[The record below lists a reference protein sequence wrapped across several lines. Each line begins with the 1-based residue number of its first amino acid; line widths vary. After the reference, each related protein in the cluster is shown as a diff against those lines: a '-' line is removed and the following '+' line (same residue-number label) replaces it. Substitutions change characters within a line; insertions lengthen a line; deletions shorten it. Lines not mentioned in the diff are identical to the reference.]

1 MSRIKLKYG
10 LNPHQANALVSH
22 ADAPL
27 EVLNG
32 QAGYINLLDALTAWQ
47 LVREMRAST
56 GKASAASYKH
66 VSPAGAAIEKPLSPE
81 FLASQFL
88 PQRDYSPVATA
99 YARARGGDRMCSFG
113 DAVAV
118 SEVVDT
124 SLANL
129 LKSEVSDVI
138 IAPGYEP
145 EALAIL
151 SAKKGGNYPVLQ
163 IDPDYVPPAIER
175 RDVFGF
181 GFEQDRNNAVIDAD
195 TFAEAPDDLVET
207 LIVATLA
214 LKYAQSNTVCVGY
227 DGQVIGLGAGQQSR
241 IHCTRLACDKAEKWM
256 LQFHPD
262 VLGLD
267 FKAGLKKPDRANV
280 VDQYLLWEQLSA
292 PERQDLLSNLGSTPA
307 PISAGARAEW
317 IGSYD
322 GLCLSSDAYIP
333 FRDNIDRAA
342 KSNIRTIVHP
352 GGSVR
357 GGIVKDACDEYG
369 IRLLETGVRL
379 FLH

>member
-1 MSRIKLKYG
+1 MSRIELKYG
-10 LNPHQANALVSH
+10 LNPHQANAVVSH
-22 ADAPL
+22 PDEPL

-66 VSPAGAAIEKPLSPE
+66 VSPAGAAIEKPLSAE

-88 PQRDYSPVATA
+88 PERDYSPVATA

-118 SEVVDT
+118 SEVVDV
-124 SLANL
+124 SLAKL
-129 LKSEVSDVI
+129 LEKEVSDAI

-151 SAKKGGNYPVLQ
+151 SAKKSGNYPVLR

-181 GFEQDRNNAVIDAD
+181 AFAQDRNDASIDAD
-195 TFAEAPDDLVET
+195 TFKEAPDELVET

-262 VLGLD
+262 VLALD
-267 FKAGLKKPDRANV
+267 FKAGLKKPDKANV

-292 PERQDLLSNLGSTPA
+292 AERQDLLSNLDSAPA
-307 PISAGARAEW
+307 PISAETRAAW
-317 IGSYD
+317 IAGYQ

-342 KSNIRTIVHP
+342 RSNIRTIVHP

-357 GGIVKDACDEYG
+357 GGIVKEACDEYG
-369 IRLLETGVRL
+369 IRLLETGIRL